1 MVGRGTSR
9 SGRSAAR
16 TPTIVSESQDD
27 LLAEPPPGGGIS
39 EEDSDPGDEEEP
51 LQVDPNP
58 DPTAELARVLQQLA
72 EAQQVIAALQRS
84 SATPAPVAQAREPK
98 VNKPTPFGGKLSEY
112 STFIS
117 QCILTFTLCPITY
130 EKDEQKVLYVI
141 SYLAETPRK
150 WARPILE
157 DEEHPLRKSFPAFKA
172 ALDDIYADRNLRQ
185 RAEDKLA
192 YLKQTK
198 SAAAYAAEFLEV
210 TAPLDLGEDGL
221 RTWFYKGLKT
231 DLKKSLVFLPEAK
244 TFHEFVSQCI
254 SLDQRLYHT
263 RKEEE
268 LAAKAS
274 KSSSKPP
281 DNSKKTHSS
290 ASSSNAG
297 ARSSDSSPPKR
308 QQSDRPRGPLS
319 EEEKQRRRDE
329 RLCFRCGKPD
339 HVVRDCPLNKEDAS
353 LVHVPIPGY
362 PAPSMPPENWAS
374 QVTMRS
380 VS

>member
-1 MVGRGTSR
+1 
-9 SGRSAAR
+9 
-16 TPTIVSESQDD
+16 
-27 LLAEPPPGGGIS
+27 
-39 EEDSDPGDEEEP
+39 
-51 LQVDPNP
+51 VDPNP

-150 WARPILE
+150 WARPVLE
-157 DEEHPLRKSFPAFKA
+157 KEDHPYRHSFAAFKA

-210 TAPLDLGEDGL
+210 TAPLDLGEGGL

-231 DLKKSLVFLPEAK
+231 DLKKSLVFLPEAENFQK
-244 TFHEFVSQCI
+244 FVSQCI

-281 DNSKKTHSS
+281 DNGPKQQPKHHSHNSKKTHSS

-329 RLCFRCGKPD
+329 RLCFKCGKPD
-339 HVVRDCPLNKEDAS
+339 HAVRDCPLNKEDAS
-353 LVHVPIPGY
+353 LVHVP
-362 PAPSMPPENWAS
+362 APSMPPENWSS